1 MAKTFHPLKAG
12 LFGIG
17 LNAYWE
23 QFDALKS
30 LLVKSKKTI
39 NILIGLI
46 LLACNQSDANNFD
59 KGRHYYLSLS
69 GDDKNDGSE
78 ERPIKTVAYLNTIK
92 LNPGDSVFFK
102 GGEIFNGHLILDS
115 TKAGG
120 SKKPV
125 VITSYGEGYAII
137 NAGDGSA
144 LSIYNLSHLEI
155 NDLICKGSGRKK
167 GNTKSG
173 IEVSNCDHISINNID
188 VSGFQKSGLQIF
200 SCKNVILNKVD
211 AHDNGAAGI
220 GVEGD
225 FNNKL
230 TTKNIRIT
238 YCKADNNPG
247 DPTNLNNHSG
257 NGIVVGHCTNVV
269 IGHCSATNNGW
280 DMPRIGNGP
289 VGIWC
294 YEADSVII
302 QHCLSYRNKTSVG
315 GADGGGF
322 DLDGGVTNSVIQYC
336 LSYENQGS
344 GYCMFQYWGAS
355 PWYNNVIRFNIS
367 INEGLVSDSRAGVY
381 VWNSS
386 KDEKQFYD
394 CDFYNNTIYNSKQ
407 AAINFSETSE
417 RRNFRFFNNIFIGKD
432 SLIKGDEGD
441 DIFLGNDWYSIEKK
455 FNANGINDFEKWA
468 VKQNKEQLNGKIIGL
483 NVMPSFKNEGDT
495 KLKNVI
501 QLVSF
506 NSYKITFPSAL
517 TKAGIDL
524 QSLFGINI
532 GSKDFNGQRVNKNYL
547 GACTHQ

>member
-1 MAKTFHPLKAG
+1 MILHSYCYV
-12 LFGIG
+12 LF
-17 LNAYWE
+17 LFSVCN
-23 QFDALKS
+23 KS
-30 LLVKSKKTI
+30 YSPNNEIVKSHAYHFNLK
-39 NILIGLI
+39 
-46 LLACNQSDANNFD
+46 
-59 KGRHYYLSLS
+59 
-69 GDDKNDGSE
+69 GDDKNDGSIE
-78 ERPIKTVAYLNTIK
+78 HPLKTIGHLNTMNIHS
-92 LNPGDSVFFK
+92 GDSILFHSGDIFK
-102 GGEIFNGHLILDS
+102 GNLVLDS
-115 TKAGG
+115 TKSGING
-120 SKKPV
+120 RPV
-125 VITSYGEGYAII
+125 VITSYGNGNAII
-137 NAGDGSA
+137 DGTNGTA
-144 LSIYNLSHLEI
+144 IELYNSRYI
-155 NDLICKGSGRKK
+155 NINNLICKGSGRKR
-167 GNTKSG
+167 GNTKAG
-173 IEVSNCDHISINNID
+173 ITITDCNNISINNID
-188 VSGFQKSGLQIF
+188 VSGFQKSGLQIY
-200 SCKNVILNKVD
+200 SCKNVTINKVY

-247 DPTNLNNHSG
+247 DPTNLTNHSG
-257 NGIVVGHCTNVV
+257 NGIVAGHCTDVF
-269 IGHCSATNNGW
+269 IDHCSATNNGW

-322 DLDGGVTNSVIQYC
+322 DLDGGVTNSIIQYC

-355 PWYNNVIRFNIS
+355 PWHNNVIRFNIS
-367 INEGLVSDSRAGVY
+367 ENDGLISDSRAGVY

-432 SLIKGDEGD
+432 SLIRGDEGN
-441 DIFLGNDWYSIEKK
+441 DIFLANDWYTIEKK
-455 FNANGINDFEKWA
+455 FNKNGINDFKKWVVEKT
-468 VKQNKEQLNGKIIGL
+468 KEQLNGKIIGL
-483 NVMPSFKNEGDT
+483 NVLPTFKNTGNT
-495 KLKNVI
+495 KITNAN
-501 QLVSF
+501 QLASF
-506 NSYKITFPSAL
+506 NNYKITGSSSI
-517 TKAGIDL
+517 TKSGIDL

-532 GSKDFNGQRVNKNYL
+532 GSADFNGAPINKKCL